1 MNHENQEQY
10 NSYLYK
16 AILELKDIDECRAFF
31 ETLCTTQEI
40 RSFAQRI
47 QVAKMLH
54 DGCVYS
60 RIVRETGASTATISR
75 VNRSMSFG
83 QNGYESIFE
92 RMKETS

>member
-1 MNHENQEQY
+1 MNHEKQEQY
-10 NSYLYK
+10 NEYLYS

-75 VNRSMSFG
+75 VNRSMSTG

-92 RMKETS
+92 RMQDTK